1 MTLHFNSVLTH
12 THLTSTLYFHL
23 EIDVQCL
30 KHTIFSTERTDIVLV
45 MFILTIFHLCL
56 IFAQSVKRKD
66 FANMTRLVDL
76 TLSRNTISYI
86 TPHAFADLENLR
98 ALHLNRYELKIISYN
113 MKSYLYI
120 FSEVLFLFNLPSN
133 RLTRIGNDT
142 FSGMSKLHHLILNN
156 NQLVMIH
163 QGAFNDLLALEEL
176 DLSYNNLD
184 SIPWEA
190 IQVRT
195 SLTCNTIL
203 KLVWLEGIGKK
214 KSIPRQRP

>member
-1 MTLHFNSVLTH
+1 MWNLIDTFSLKF
-12 THLTSTLYFHL
+12 YF
-23 EIDVQCL
+23 
-30 KHTIFSTERTDIVLV
+30 SW
-45 MFILTIFHLCL
+45 
-56 IFAQSVKRKD
+56 
-66 FANMTRLVDL
+66 
-76 TLSRNTISYI
+76 LS
-86 TPHAFADLENLR
+86 H
-98 ALHLNRYELKIISYN
+98 
-113 MKSYLYI
+113 
-120 FSEVLFLFNLPSN
+120 SN

-195 SLTCNTIL
+195 SLTCNTTL
-203 KLVWLEGIGKK
+203 KLVWLEGIEKK
-214 KSIPRQRP
+214 KKASRGKDLKKCGCIYFRLKWALGLSRGHYVDSSITVYAVSLIAKMCL